1 MNSFA
6 FRCIQCEITLDRP
19 FGTCDTCAKI
29 LDQTYVPS
37 KSICTLYVLQDNAW
51 IKVYKDDK
59 SEVIKIA
66 SRMTDTYKVVNN
78 FGDIIAIGESDEK
91 G

>member
-1 MNSFA
+1 MSFA
-6 FRCIQCEITLDRP
+6 FRCNHCERTLDRP
-19 FGTCDTCAKI
+19 FGTCDACAKM
-29 LDQTYVPS
+29 LDHTYVPS
-37 KSICTLYVLQDNAW
+37 KSICTLYVLKDNAW

-78 FGDIIAIGESDEK
+78 FGDIISVGESDEK

>member
-1 MNSFA
+1 MSFA
-6 FRCIQCEITLDRP
+6 FQCMHCEIKMDKA
-19 FGTCDTCAKI
+19 FGTCDACAQM
-29 LDQTYVPS
+29 LDPTYIPPQYT
-37 KSICTLYVLQDNAW
+37 IYVLKESEWTRVHKDN
-51 IKVYKDDK
+51 K
-59 SEVIKIA
+59 SEIMKIA